1 MCAAQSF
8 TADTNV
14 VLADG
19 KTVPIDQVKIGQKVE
34 AVDTKTGK
42 SVTRSVTAVWV
53 NHDTDLM
60 DVTVTGGSGSHSTI
74 HTTQHHPFWDL
85 TTHSWVDADH
95 LRAGDQLLA
104 DNGASVTLTATV
116 IVPGAADMWDLTI
129 NGVHDFYITT
139 GSDTV
144 LVHNNSCS
152 FASSQLRAS
161 HFSDHGS
168 DFGAKSPAEYEQQA
182 STFLDGPKSANTLE
196 KIRPQS
202 GDAVRFDPAT
212 DEFGVLSRNSVIKTY
227 YRPDPAVHG
236 YPTNL
241 DYFNAQ

>member
-1 MCAAQSF
+1 VTF
-8 TADTNV
+8 
-14 VLADG
+14 
-19 KTVPIDQVKIGQKVE
+19 GQKVK
-34 AVDTKTGK
+34 AIDTETGK
-42 SVTRSVTAVWV
+42 SVTRSATAVWV

-60 DVTVTGGSGSHSTI
+60 EVAVTAGGGSHSTI

-85 TTHSWVDADH
+85 TTHTWVDADH
-95 LRAGDQLLA
+95 LRTGDQLLA
-104 DNGASVTLTATV
+104 DNGASVTFTATV
-116 IVPGAADMWDLTI
+116 IVPGAADMLDLTI
-129 NGVHDFYITT
+129 DGVHDFHITT

-144 LVHNNSCS
+144 LVHSNSNSNSNSNSCS
-152 FASSQLRAS
+152 FAHSQLRAS